1 MPEKTSSIDQ
11 DETVKRNKIPLYISA
26 GIIIATVLS
35 FFFIPGVHQFFTE
48 AFSVLTSGNEQKV
61 NSWVGQFGFWGPV
74 VIILAMTVQMFL
86 IVIPSPI
93 LIGVAIL
100 GYGPIWGSIIAVTAI
115 FTASTVGYIVG
126 SYFGPPFV
134 TKILGHSSKQKVEQA
149 IDEYGFWAVVVT
161 RLNPFLSD
169 DAISFVGGIL
179 KMGYWKFIGA
189 TLVGVIP
196 LTALIAYLG
205 QHTQQFKEVTLW
217 ISIVSILFLVVYIW
231 WDKKLKNNV

>member
-1 MPEKTSSIDQ
+1 MAEETTVVDRE
-11 DETVKRNKIPLYISA
+11 ETVSKNKLPLYISA
-26 GIIIATVLS
+26 GIIAAVVLS
-35 FFFIPGVHQFFTE
+35 YFLIPGVNQFMTK
-48 AFSVLTSGNEQKV
+48 AFSVLTSGSEQKV
-61 NSWVGQFGFWGPV
+61 NDWVAQFGFWGPI
-74 VIILAMTVQMFL
+74 VIILAMTIQMFL

-100 GYGPIWGSIIAVTAI
+100 GYGAVWGSIIAVIAI

-126 SYFGPPFV
+126 AYLGPPFV
-134 TKILGHSSKQKVEQA
+134 AKLLGQSTKQKVEQA
-149 IDEYGFWAVVVT
+149 IDKYGFWAVVVT

-196 LTALIAYLG
+196 LTILIAYLG
-205 QHTQQFKEVTLW
+205 EHTQQFKTLALW
-217 ISIVSILFLVVYIW
+217 ISIVSLLFFVIYIW